1 MLILTSLTFLLE
13 IVLAVQVGYLLFL
26 TIAAAAAPR
35 TRGAA
40 RKAGEHPASRFAIL
54 VPAHNE
60 ERLLPE
66 LLTSLRAQDYPPDQF
81 DVFVVADNC
90 SDGTAAAAR
99 AGGAQVFERFNT
111 VEIGKGY
118 ALNWLLRSLRP
129 TSPAYTAYIILDA
142 DTIAA
147 PGFLCAMDACLKN
160 GENAVQGYYAVRD
173 PGQSWG
179 VALRYA
185 ALAVLHFLR
194 PLGRTRFGGSAGLK
208 GNGMCFRAALYETH
222 PWSGSVTED
231 IEYHMNL
238 LLEGQ
243 RVAFAPDAFL
253 EAEMPGSLKSA
264 QTQNVRWES
273 GRLQAARTYI
283 PLLLRR
289 LAPRRPFLALD
300 AVMEHLIPPTAVV
313 FLGVA
318 LCLVLGGL
326 SAGLAGA
333 WVLLWAAAAIFAAL
347 LIYLACGLILVRA
360 PFKVWMSFLYA
371 PIYAVWKFVLMI
383 QILLGKRRQG
393 WVRTQR

>member
-1 MLILTSLTFLLE
+1 MIILTSLTILFE
-13 IVLAVQVGYLLFL
+13 ILLAVQVGYLLFL
-26 TIAAAAAPR
+26 TLAAVTAPR
-35 TRGAA
+35 A
-40 RKAGEHPASRFAIL
+40 RKSAGKSPGEPSARFAVL

-66 LLTSLRAQDYPPDQF
+66 LLASLRAQDYPPALF
-81 DVFVVADNC
+81 DVCVVADNC

-99 AGGAQVFERFNT
+99 AGGARVFERFNT
-111 VEIGKGY
+111 VQIGKGY
-118 ALNWLLRSLRP
+118 ALNWLLLNLGSANP
-129 TSPAYTAYIILDA
+129 PYSAYVIFDA
-142 DTIAA
+142 DTIAS
-147 PGFLCAMDACLKN
+147 PGFLREMDACLKN

-208 GNGMCFRAALYETH
+208 GNGMCFRASLYETH

-231 IEYHMNL
+231 IEYHMGL

-243 RVAFAPDAFL
+243 RVAFAPGAFL

-283 PLLLRR
+283 PLLLGR

-318 LCLVLGGL
+318 LCLALGGL
-326 SAGLAGA
+326 SAALGA
-333 WVLLWAAAAIFAAL
+333 AWGLLWAAVGIAAAL
-347 LIYLACGLILVRA
+347 FAYIACGLILVRA
-360 PFKVWMSFLYA
+360 PIKVWASFLYA